1 MGKKEEAEEINLEE
15 IDEYLDSLNL
25 ERKQNLKI
33 SDDVPLSQ
41 IDLDEID
48 NYLNELAKKT
58 PKNWNPDNP
67 IMLSFGF
74 IWSYLMLIS
83 KFFCQSWIFSNIIY
97 SKGQMFLI
105 IKKIQNSQ
113 TFPFQ

>member
-1 MGKKEEAEEINLEE
+1 MSNKDMGKKEEAEEINLEE

-33 SDDVPLSQ
+33 SDDLSLSQ

-58 PKNWNPDNP
+58 PKN
-67 IMLSFGF
+67 
-74 IWSYLMLIS
+74 
-83 KFFCQSWIFSNIIY
+83 
-97 SKGQMFLI
+97 
-105 IKKIQNSQ
+105 
-113 TFPFQ
+113 

>member
-1 MGKKEEAEEINLEE
+1 MSNKDMGKKEEAEEINLEE

-58 PKNWNPDNP
+58 SKN
-67 IMLSFGF
+67 
-74 IWSYLMLIS
+74 
-83 KFFCQSWIFSNIIY
+83 
-97 SKGQMFLI
+97 
-105 IKKIQNSQ
+105 
-113 TFPFQ
+113 